1 MALRVVLGM
10 VSMRTAVMS
19 LLLLAA
25 VSMGAIGLYSTKAAA
40 DRPNDGYGVTF
51 LGR

>member
-1 MALRVVLGM
+1 M
-10 VSMRTAVMS
+10 VSMRTAVLS

-40 DRPNDGYGVTF
+40 DRPATDGYGVTL

>member
-1 MALRVVLGM
+1 
-10 VSMRTAVMS
+10 MS

-25 VSMGAIGLYSTKAAA
+25 MSMGAMGLYSTKAAA
-40 DRPNDGYGVTF
+40 DRPAADGYGVTL

>member
-1 MALRVVLGM
+1 M
-10 VSMRTAVMS
+10 VSMRTAVLS

-40 DRPNDGYGVTF
+40 DRPVADGYGISLLV
-51 LGR
+51 R

>member
-1 MALRVVLGM
+1 MI
-10 VSMRTAVMS
+10 SMKTAIVS

-25 VSMGAIGLYSTKAAA
+25 VSMGAIGLYSTQAAA
-40 DRPNDGYGVTF
+40 DRPATDGYGITL

>member
-1 MALRVVLGM
+1 MK
-10 VSMRTAVMS
+10 TAVMS

-40 DRPNDGYGVTF
+40 NRPVADGYGIT
-51 LGR
+51 LAGR

>member
-1 MALRVVLGM
+1 M
-10 VSMRTAVMS
+10 VSMRTAVLS

-25 VSMGAIGLYSTKAAA
+25 VSMGAIGFYSTTAAA
-40 DRPNDGYGVTF
+40 DRSVVEGYGITL